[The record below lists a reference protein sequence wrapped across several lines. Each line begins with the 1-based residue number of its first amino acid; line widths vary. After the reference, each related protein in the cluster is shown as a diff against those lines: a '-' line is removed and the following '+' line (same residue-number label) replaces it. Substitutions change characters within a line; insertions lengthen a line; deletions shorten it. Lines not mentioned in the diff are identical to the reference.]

1 MTDKKESTF
10 EPTIDPSSTTVQEM
24 FGRIL
29 NEKIQAGA
37 LEVAIS
43 KKVNS
48 LIEET
53 ANDVFRSYS
62 DLGKALKEKMTK
74 AIMPQLENLDD
85 LPTYHDFVLNRLKT
99 AAQGFYDSRLAE
111 ILDKEFAEIMA
122 EVPENITLS
131 YIVNSLLEEAQED
144 NEYEGEITLIIEDFK
159 DKHDWNFGDYGDSLS
174 VYIDKEPNQ
183 DSRDCAYNLHLSKHK
198 ETGKYDILS
207 IRVDDKKPGESL
219 SMGRLYNMEKILFN
233 VYAMKGRIELDQG
246 LDADDYET
254 TWCHD

>member
-1 MTDKKESTF
+1 MSDNKEEVFT
-10 EPTIDPSSTTVQEM
+10 PTIDPNSATVQEM

-29 NEKIQAGA
+29 SEKIQAGA
-37 LEVAIS
+37 LEIAIS
-43 KKVNS
+43 KKVDS

-62 DLGKALKEKMTK
+62 DLGKALKEKMTN

-85 LPTYHDFVLNRLKT
+85 LPTYHDFVLNRLKA

-131 YIVNSLLEEAQED
+131 YIVESLLKDAQED
-144 NEYEGEITLIIEDFK
+144 GEGEGEITLIIEDFK
-159 DKHDWNFGDYGDSLS
+159 DKHDWKFGEYGDSLS
-174 VYIDKEPNQ
+174 VYIDKEPDK
-183 DSRDCAYNLHLSKHK
+183 DSSYCAYDLHLSKDK

-207 IRVDDKKPGESL
+207 IRVDDKKPGEAL
-219 SMGRLYNMEKILFN
+219 SMGRLYGMEKILFN

-254 TWCHD
+254 GWDHY

>member
-1 MTDKKESTF
+1 MSNETKEVF
-10 EPTIDPSSTTVQEM
+10 EPTIDASSTTVQEM

-29 NEKIQAGA
+29 SEKIQAGA

-43 KKVNS
+43 KKVDS

-74 AIMPQLENLDD
+74 AIMPQIESLDD

-99 AAQGFYDSRLAE
+99 AAQGFYDSRLTE
-111 ILDKEFAEIMA
+111 VLDKEFAEILA
-122 EVPENITLS
+122 EVPEKITLS
-131 YIVNSLLEEAQED
+131 YIVDSLVKEAQED
-144 NEYEGEITLIIEDFK
+144 NEPEGEITLIIDEDNYSSGGR
-159 DKHDWNFGDYGDSLS
+159 WLS
-174 VYIDKEPNQ
+174 VYIDKEADQ
-183 DSRDCAYNLHLSKHK
+183 DKHSCDFDLHLSKDK
-198 ETGKYDILS
+198 ETGKYDILGL
-207 IRVDDKKPGESL
+207 RVGGKKSGESL
-219 SMGRLYNMEKILFN
+219 AMGRLYNMEKILFN

-254 TWCHD
+254 SWDHY

>member
-43 KKVNS
+43 KKVDS

-85 LPTYHDFVLNRLKT
+85 LPTYHDFVLNRLKV
-99 AAQGFYDSRLAE
+99 AAQGFYDSRLTE
-111 ILDKEFAEIMA
+111 VLDKEFAEIMA

-131 YIVNSLLEEAQED
+131 YIVESLLEDAQED
-144 NEYEGEITLIIEDFK
+144 GDGEGEITLIIEE
-159 DKHDWNFGDYGDSLS
+159 HNYSSSGRWLS
-174 VYIDKEPNQ
+174 VYIDKEADQ
-183 DSRDCAYNLHLSKHK
+183 DKHSCDFDLHLSKDND
-198 ETGKYDILS
+198 TGKYDILG
-207 IRVDDKKPGESL
+207 IRVDNKKPGESL
-219 SMGRLYNMEKILFN
+219 AMGRLYNMEKILFN
-233 VYAMKGRIELDQG
+233 VYAMKGQIELDQG

-254 TWCHD
+254 TWDHY

>member
-1 MTDKKESTF
+1 MSDNKEEVFT
-10 EPTIDPSSTTVQEM
+10 PTIDPSSATVQEM

-43 KKVNS
+43 KKVDS
-48 LIEET
+48 LIEDT

-62 DLGKALKEKMTK
+62 DLGKALKEKMTN
-74 AIMPQLENLDD
+74 AIMPQLGNLDD
-85 LPTYHDFVLNRLKT
+85 LPTYHDFVLNRLKVT
-99 AAQGFYDSRLAE
+99 AQGFYDSRLAE

-131 YIVNSLLEEAQED
+131 YIVNSLLEEAQGD
-144 NEYEGEITLIIEDFK
+144 NEYEGEITLIIDEDNYSN
-159 DKHDWNFGDYGDSLS
+159 DGRWLS
-174 VYIDKEPNQ
+174 VYIDKEADQSEHNC
-183 DSRDCAYNLHLSKHK
+183 SFYLHLSKDK

-207 IRVDDKKPGESL
+207 MKVDDKKPGEAL
-219 SMGRLYNMEKILFN
+219 SMGRLYRMEKILFN

-254 TWCHD
+254 AWDHY